1 MFSQTVEYALRAVT
15 QLAIYPHCVQTTSD
29 IAQVTKVPL
38 PYLSKVL
45 QSLHRQGI
53 LKVKRG
59 LHGGYLL
66 AKSPAELSLYEV
78 VQAVDP
84 IQRIATCPLEI
95 ASHGKRLCA
104 LHRKMDQALADG
116 SRFPQHHPRGTGH
129 QSRSQPP
136 PLRCTRPS
144 GDISGRFSGVNSCRR
159 RSHGKNGRSR

>member
-104 LHRKMDQALADG
+104 LHRKMDQALADMEA
-116 SRFPQHHPRGTGH
+116 
-129 QSRSQPP
+129 

>member
-104 LHRKMDQALADG
+104 LHRKMDQALADMEAAFRSTTLEELVTNPG
-116 SRFPQHHPRGTGH
+116 PSR
-129 QSRSQPP
+129 
-136 PLRCTRPS
+136 PLCDAPARPA
-144 GDISGRFSGVNSCRR
+144 ISPAASPA
-159 RSHGKNGRSR
+159 